1 MSAPTVTPTTGAL
14 PVEPSHA
21 RPGNTRWARPALLV
35 LLAGTALLYLWSLG
49 SSGWANS
56 FYSAA
61 AQAGSQ
67 SWEAFFFG
75 SSDSANSITV
85 DKPPASLWLMSLSV
99 RLFGLSSWSILVP
112 EALCGVAAVGLLYA
126 AVRRYATPG
135 AGLIAGAVLA
145 LTPVATLMFRFNN
158 PDALLTL
165 LLVAAAYCT
174 LRAIERGSTWWL
186 VLAGTAVGFGFLT
199 KMLQA
204 FLVLP
209 ALAVAYLV
217 AAPTPLRR
225 RIGSVLAAG
234 AAVVVSAG
242 WWVAIVELI
251 PAGSRPYI
259 GGSQTNSVLELIFGY
274 NGFGRLTGQETG
286 SVGGAPGGGWGPTGA
301 TRLLDAQFGDQWSW
315 LLPAALIFAGALL
328 WWTRRAPRTDR
339 TRAAVL
345 LWGGWLLV
353 TGLVFSYMAGIFH
366 GYYLVALVP
375 AVAALVGIGAATLWR
390 QRSQPWARWVLAA
403 TVGITAIWA
412 AVLLGR
418 TPGWQPWLP
427 TAVLVVGAAVV
438 LALLGVHRMPRQ
450 AVVVLAAAAVLVG
463 VAGPAAY
470 SLQTASTAHGG
481 AIPTAGPGTAGGR
494 GGAGGPGG
502 GQFGAGAQ
510 RGNAG
515 ALGVPPLGTATGP
528 GAPGGLAG
536 GPTGGAAGGAAGGLA
551 GGQRGGGGPGGILGS
566 ETPSAQV
573 TALLGADAGRYTWVA
588 ATVGANSAAG
598 YQLALNAPVMPIGGF
613 NGNDPSPTLAQ
624 FQQLV
629 AGGKI
634 HYFIGGG
641 GAGPG
646 MGGSGSGRQIGAWV
660 AAHFTA
666 KTVGTTTLYDLTQ
679 PAG

>member
-1 MSAPTVTPTTGAL
+1 MSAPTVIPTTGAL
-14 PVEPSHA
+14 PVEPSDT
-21 RPGNTRWARPALLV
+21 RPANTRWARPALLA
-35 LLAGTALLYLWSLG
+35 LLAGTAVLYLWSLG
-49 SSGWANS
+49 ASGWANS

-85 DKPPASLWLMSLSV
+85 DKPPASLWLMSMSV

-126 AVRRYATPG
+126 GVRRYATPG

-174 LRAIERGSTWWL
+174 LRAIERGQTWWL

-209 ALAVAYLV
+209 ALALAYLV

-234 AAVVVSAG
+234 AAVLVSAG

-328 WWTRRAPRTDR
+328 WRTRRTPRTDR

-366 GYYLVALVP
+366 GYYLVALAP

-390 QRSQPWARWVLAA
+390 QRSQQWARWVLAA
-403 TVGITAIWA
+403 TAGSTAIWA

-418 TPGWQPWLP
+418 TPGWQPWLRV
-427 TAVLVVGAAVV
+427 AVLVVGAAVV

-463 VAGPAAY
+463 LAGPAAY
-470 SLQTASTAHGG
+470 SLQTASTAHAG
-481 AIPTAGPGTAGGR
+481 AIPTAGPGTAR
-494 GGAGGPGG
+494 GAGGPGG
-502 GQFGAGAQ
+502 G
-510 RGNAG
+510 
-515 ALGVPPLGTATGP
+515 
-528 GAPGGLAG
+528 AG
-536 GPTGGAAGGAAGGLA
+536 GPG
-551 GGQRGGGGPGGILGS
+551 
-566 ETPSAQV
+566 
-573 TALLGADAGRYTWVA
+573 
-588 ATVGANSAAG
+588 
-598 YQLALNAPVMPIGGF
+598 
-613 NGNDPSPTLAQ
+613 
-624 FQQLV
+624 
-629 AGGKI
+629 
-634 HYFIGGG
+634 
-641 GAGPG
+641 
-646 MGGSGSGRQIGAWV
+646 
-660 AAHFTA
+660 
-666 KTVGTTTLYDLTQ
+666 
-679 PAG
+679 